1 MPRLS
6 TPPGLWNQKIGQ
18 MKNEDREVTNA
29 SNLETVVVIGGLIA
43 FVGGICF
50 LFYNW
55 VIEPFLK

>member
-1 MPRLS
+1 
-6 TPPGLWNQKIGQ
+6 